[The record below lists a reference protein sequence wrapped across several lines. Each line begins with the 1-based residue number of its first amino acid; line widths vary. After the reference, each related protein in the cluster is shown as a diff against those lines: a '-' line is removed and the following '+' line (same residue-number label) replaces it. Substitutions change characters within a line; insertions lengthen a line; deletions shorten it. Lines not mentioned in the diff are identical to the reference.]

1 MSIDFRDKMTPQQ
14 KIERTRSILMRNH
27 PFYATVACNIG
38 WKIREDLPHPT
49 AATDGLNVYWH
60 PEFVNQCN
68 DAEMEAVAIHE
79 IHHVIKRHAFRKK
92 RRDHELWNAAC
103 DYQIN
108 PELVE
113 QGLKLPPKCLLDAK
127 YKGMLEE
134 HIYDDLLAKSND
146 GKGRP
151 KFDPSSGYVMEP
163 AEGTDAGMAERHL
176 DGVIEQ
182 AAKIARDAGKL
193 PGFLNDFVFENRKAQ
208 VNWRARLR
216 NIIEPLFP
224 RDITWSNPNRRLLSQ
239 KLFVPGPR
247 FDGTAEI
254 AVLIDTSGSVSDNE
268 VITLINELNAIISG
282 VSPSKLQVH
291 WFESYVWQSDLLTQG
306 MLLRIPDKIQR
317 GGTSF
322 ERAFE
327 AIKGNPRVVIC
338 LTDMDDSFD
347 FKRPK
352 GRTIWVSTTECKA
365 PWGETI
371 HLKV

>member
-1 MSIDFRDKMTPQQ
+1 MSIDFLDKLPPARR
-14 KIERTRSILMRNH
+14 IERVRTLLMRNH
-27 PFYATVACNIG
+27 PFYATIACNVG

-49 AATDGLNVYWH
+49 AATDGLNIYWH
-60 PEFVNQCN
+60 PEFVEQC
-68 DAEMEAVAIHE
+68 DWDELEAVAVHE

-92 RRDHELWNAAC
+92 MRDHELWNIAC

-108 PELVE
+108 NELVSH
-113 QGLKLPPKCLLDAK
+113 GFKLPPDCCVDAK
-127 YKGMLEE
+127 YAGMLEE
-134 HIYDDLLAKSND
+134 HIYDALLAKANN

-151 KFDPSSGYVMEP
+151 KFNPSSGYVIDP
-163 AEGTDAGMAERHL
+163 APGTDAGMAERHL

-182 AAKIARDAGKL
+182 AAKVARDAGKL
-193 PGFLNDFVFENRKAQ
+193 PGWLNDFVFQNRQAQ

-247 FDGTAEI
+247 YDGTAEI
-254 AVLIDTSGSVSDNE
+254 AVLIDTSGSVTDNE
-268 VITLINELNAIISG
+268 VIALINELNAIISG
-282 VSPSKLQVH
+282 VSPSKLQIH

-306 MLLRIPDKIQR
+306 MLLKIPDKLHR

-338 LTDMDDSFD
+338 LTDMGDSFD

-352 GRTIWVSTTECKA
+352 GRTIWVSTTEYKA

>member
-14 KIERTRSILMRNH
+14 KIERTRSILMKNH

-60 PEFVNQCN
+60 PEFVNQCS
-68 DAEMEAVAIHE
+68 DTEMEAVAIHE

-193 PGFLNDFVFENRKAQ
+193 PGFLNDLFLRIG
-208 VNWRARLR
+208 RLKLIGR
-216 NIIEPLFP
+216 LACEI
-224 RDITWSNPNRRLLSQ
+224 LLSRSSPATLRGATQ
-239 KLFVPGPR
+239 IGDCCPKNYLFR
-247 FDGTAEI
+247 
-254 AVLIDTSGSVSDNE
+254 VLALMGQRK
-268 VITLINELNAIISG
+268 
-282 VSPSKLQVH
+282 SPS
-291 WFESYVWQSDLLTQG
+291 
-306 MLLRIPDKIQR
+306 
-317 GGTSF
+317 
-322 ERAFE
+322 
-327 AIKGNPRVVIC
+327 
-338 LTDMDDSFD
+338 
-347 FKRPK
+347 
-352 GRTIWVSTTECKA
+352 
-365 PWGETI
+365 
-371 HLKV
+371 